1 MSQSELAASMFDKHQ
16 ERENRC
22 AQVTIGFGFTSD
34 WVKKSGASFPEQ
46 LRCAVSKTKANANNI
61 QHSIENCSNV
71 VRKLERF

>member
-34 WVKKSGASFPEQ
+34 WVKKVA
-46 LRCAVSKTKANANNI
+46 
-61 QHSIENCSNV
+61 
-71 VRKLERF
+71 